1 MKVMFIGAAHEVT
14 GSCTYIEVG
23 EYKVV
28 VDYGMEQ
35 GFNVFENATLP
46 VPENEI
52 DMVFL
57 THAHVDH
64 SGHLPLLYKNGF
76 RGDILSTNETANLCN
91 IMLRDCAHIQESE
104 VKYKNRKRKRA
115 NRVPLEPLYT
125 LSDAE
130 NVCKHFRRC
139 EYSKPIQINENIT
152 VRFTDVG
159 HLLGSACIELWLT
172 EDGITK
178 KIVFSGDV
186 GNTNQPIIKDPSTV
200 KEADYVVI
208 ESTYGDR
215 VHEQRRVDTIASLAD
230 HIERTLSRGGNLII
244 PSFAVGR
251 TQEMLYFIR
260 EIKNSKLI
268 ESSVGDFPVYVDSPL
283 ANEAT
288 SIYQQCDME
297 CLDDEILAVM
307 KRGDNPIV
315 FSNLHTYISTQESM
329 KLNSDKTPKVI
340 ISASGMCEAG
350 RVCHHLK
357 YNLWRK
363 ECTILFVGYQSNG
376 TLGRLI
382 HDGATSVRLF
392 GEEVAVNA
400 QICTLQGVS
409 GHADKNGL
417 INWISGFE
425 NKPYQVF
432 VNHGDENAS
441 ENFVAAL
448 KDLGY
453 NAYAPFSGAQY
464 DLKNGDFISTPKG
477 IRIQRKTFENSSKS
491 NVLYHNLLESTR
503 ALTSV
508 AKDLDGIPNKDIE
521 KLTSQVNELINQW
534 KNYKSI

>member
-1 MKVMFIGAAHEVT
+1 MKIMFIGAAHEVT
-14 GSCTYIEVG
+14 GSCTYLEVG
-23 EYKVV
+23 GHKIL
-28 VDYGMEQ
+28 VDCGMEQ
-35 GFNVFENATLP
+35 GFNVFENAPLP

-52 DMVFL
+52 DLVLL

-76 RGDILSTNETANLCN
+76 KGEILCTNETANLCN

-104 VKYKNRKRKRA
+104 AKYKNRKKKRA
-115 NRVPLEPLYT
+115 GKDLIEPLYT

-130 NVCKHFRRC
+130 EVCKLFRRC
-139 EYSKPIQINENIT
+139 EYSKTIVLSENLA
-152 VRFTDVG
+152 VRFYDVG
-159 HLLGSACIELWLT
+159 HLLGSACIELWLKEGDVEKT
-172 EDGITK
+172 IL
-178 KIVFSGDV
+178 FSGDV
-186 GNTNQPIIKDPSTV
+186 GNTNQPIIKDPSPAPDT
-200 KEADYVVI
+200 DYVVI

-215 VHEQRRVDTIASLAD
+215 LHDENRTDSVQALAA

-260 EIKNSKLI
+260 EIKNSKMI
-268 ESSVGDFPVYVDSPL
+268 EHKVGDFPVYVDSPL

-307 KRGDNPIV
+307 KNGDNPLM
-315 FSNLHTYISTQESM
+315 FSNLHTYISTSESM
-329 KLNSDKTPKVI
+329 KLNSDQTPKVI

-363 ECTILFVGYQSNG
+363 ECTVLFVGYQAHG

-382 HDGATSVRLF
+382 HDGAESVRLF
-392 GEEVAVNA
+392 GDEIAVNA
-400 QICTLQGVS
+400 EICTLQGVS

-417 INWISGFE
+417 IKWLQSMG
-425 NKPYQVF
+425 NKPQKVF
-432 VNHGDENAS
+432 VNHGDENAAD
-441 ENFVAAL
+441 NFVSEL
-448 KDLGY
+448 KTLGY
-453 NAYAPFSGAQY
+453 DAFAPFSGTEF
-464 DLKNGDFISTPKG
+464 DLKTGEFTNITKG
-477 IRIQRKTFENSSKS
+477 IRIERKTFEQSSKS

-503 ALTSV
+503 RLQSF
-508 AKDLDGIPNKDIE
+508 AKDLDGIPNKDLKKFTEQI
-521 KLTSQVNELINQW
+521 NALIAEF
-534 KNYKSI
+534 KSYK

>member
-1 MKVMFIGAAHEVT
+1 MKIMFIGAAHEVT

-23 EYKVV
+23 NHKIL

-35 GFNVFENATLP
+35 GSNVFENVLLP

-52 DMVFL
+52 DTVFL

-76 RGDILSTNETANLCN
+76 CGEILCTNETANLCN

-104 VKYKNRKRKRA
+104 VKYKNRKKKRA
-115 NRVPLEPLYT
+115 SKALLEPLYT
-125 LSDAE
+125 LDDAQG
-130 NVCKHFRRC
+130 VCKLFRRC
-139 EYSKPIQINENIT
+139 EYSRVITLSENLA

-159 HLLGSACIELWLT
+159 HLLGSACIELWLS
-172 EDGITK
+172 EDGVTK

-186 GNTNQPIIKDPSTV
+186 GNTNQPIIKDPSFV
-200 KEADYVVI
+200 ESADFVVI

-215 VHEQRRVDTIASLAD
+215 VHQERRIDTISTLAS

-260 EIKNSKLI
+260 EIKNSKMI
-268 ESSVGDFPVYVDSPL
+268 ESTVGDFPVYVDSPL

-288 SIYQQCDME
+288 SIYQQCDMD
-297 CLDDEILAVM
+297 CLDDEILEVM
-307 KRGDNPIV
+307 KNGDNPLV
-315 FSNLHTYISTQESM
+315 FPNLHTYISTEESM
-329 KLNSDKTPKVI
+329 KLNADRTPKVI

-357 YNLWRK
+357 YNLWRE
-363 ECTILFVGYQSNG
+363 ECTVLFVGYQAVG

-392 GEEVAVNA
+392 GDEIAVNA
-400 QICTLQGVS
+400 EICTLQGVS

-417 INWISGFE
+417 IKWLSGFE
-425 NKPYQVF
+425 SKIQKVF
-432 VNHGDENAS
+432 VNHGDENAAD
-441 ENFVAAL
+441 NFVSEL
-448 KDLGY
+448 KALGY
-453 NAYAPFSGAQY
+453 NAYAPFSGTTY
-464 DLKNGDFISTPKG
+464 DLKNGEFINITQGRRIERKPYEQNAKG
-477 IRIQRKTFENSSKS
+477 NAY
-491 NVLYHNLLESTR
+491 YHNLLESVKR
-503 ALTSV
+503 LSSS
-508 AKDLDGIPNKDIE
+508 AKEISGIPNKDLQKFTQQI
-521 KLTSQVNELINQW
+521 NELV
-534 KNYKSI
+534 KEFKSYK

>member
-1 MKVMFIGAAHEVT
+1 MKIMFIGAAHEVT
-14 GSCTYIEVG
+14 GSCTYLEVG
-23 EYKVV
+23 PYKIL

-35 GFNVFENATLP
+35 GFNVFENVNLP
-46 VPENEI
+46 VSENEI

-64 SGHLPLLYKNGF
+64 SGHLPLLFKNGF
-76 RGDILSTNETANLCN
+76 KGDILCTNETTNLCN

-104 VKYKNRKRKRA
+104 AKFKNRKKKRA
-115 NRVPLEPLYT
+115 GKTLVEPLYT
-125 LSDAE
+125 LFDAQE
-130 NVCKHFRRC
+130 VCKLFRRC
-139 EYSKPIQINENIT
+139 EYGKTIVLNENIA

-172 EDGITK
+172 EDGVTK

-186 GNTNQPIIKDPSTV
+186 GNTNQPIIKDPSFV
-200 KEADYVVI
+200 EDADYVVI

-215 VHEQRRVDTIASLAD
+215 VHEEKRADSINALAS

-260 EIKNSKLI
+260 EIKNSKMI
-268 ESSVGDFPVYVDSPL
+268 ESTVGDFPVYVDSPL

-297 CLDDEILAVM
+297 CLDDEILSVM
-307 KRGDNPIV
+307 KNGDNPLL
-315 FSNLHTYISTQESM
+315 FSNLHTYISTEESM
-329 KLNSDKTPKVI
+329 KLNSDQTPKVI

-357 YNLWRK
+357 YNLWKK
-363 ECTILFVGYQSNG
+363 ECTVLFVGYQANG

-382 HDGATSVRLF
+382 HDGAQSVRLF
-392 GEEVAVNA
+392 GDEIAVNA
-400 QICTLQGVS
+400 EICTLAGVS

-417 INWISGFE
+417 KKWLNGFKA
-425 NKPYQVF
+425 KPYQVF
-432 VNHGDENAS
+432 VNHGDESAAD
-441 ENFVAAL
+441 NFVAEL
-448 KDLGY
+448 KELGY
-453 NAYAPFSGAQY
+453 NAFAPYSGTVY
-464 DLKNGDFISTPKG
+464 DLKSGEFIEITKG
-477 IRIQRKTFENSSKS
+477 IRIERKSYEQSSKS

-503 ALTSV
+503 RLQSA
-508 AKDLDGIPNKDIE
+508 AKDLDGIPNKELKKYTEQINALIE
-521 KLTSQVNELINQW
+521 EFRS
-534 KNYKSI
+534 YK

>member
-1 MKVMFIGAAHEVT
+1 MKIMFIGAAHEVT

-23 EYKVV
+23 DKKIL

-35 GFNVFENATLP
+35 GINVFENAPLP
-46 VPENEI
+46 VGENEI
-52 DMVFL
+52 DLVFL

-76 RGDILSTNETANLCN
+76 RGDIFSTNETANLCN

-104 VKYKNRKRKRA
+104 AKYKNRKRKRSGS
-115 NRVPLEPLYT
+115 NLVEPLYS
-125 LSDAE
+125 LADAE

-139 EYSKPIQINENIT
+139 EYQRLIQVNENIT
-152 VRFTDVG
+152 VRFTDIG
-159 HLLGSACIELWLT
+159 HLLGSACIEMWLT
-172 EDGITK
+172 EDDVTK

-186 GNTNQPIIKDPSTV
+186 GNTNQPIIKDPDFVSD
-200 KEADYVVI
+200 ADYLVI

-215 VHEQRRVDTIASLAD
+215 LHTQRRIDSINTLAD

-260 EIKNSKLI
+260 EIKNSKMI
-268 ESSVGDFPVYVDSPL
+268 EDSVGDFPVYVDSPL

-288 SIYQQCDME
+288 SIYQQCDMD
-297 CLDDEILAVM
+297 CLDDEILQVM
-307 KRGDNPIV
+307 KNGENPLI
-315 FSNLHTYISTQESM
+315 FSNLHTYVTTDESM
-329 KLNSDKTPKVI
+329 KLNSDRTPKVI

-363 ECTILFVGYQSNG
+363 ECTILFVGYQAVG

-392 GEEVAVNA
+392 KDDIAVNA
-400 QICTLQGVS
+400 EICTLQGVS
-409 GHADKNGL
+409 GHADKDGL
-417 INWISGFE
+417 INWLSHFE
-425 NKPYQVF
+425 KKPLQVF
-432 VNHGDENAS
+432 VNHGDESSADS
-441 ENFVAAL
+441 FVSTL

-453 NAYAPFSGAQY
+453 NAFAPFSGTTY
-464 DLKNGDFISTPKG
+464 DLKTGEFIDITQGVRIEHKHSST
-477 IRIQRKTFENSSKS
+477 SKS
-491 NVLYHNLLESTR
+491 NVLHHNLIESTR
-503 ALTSV
+503 RLTAI

-521 KLTSQVNELINQW
+521 KLTSEIEKLILQW
-534 KNYKSI
+534 KDYKKI